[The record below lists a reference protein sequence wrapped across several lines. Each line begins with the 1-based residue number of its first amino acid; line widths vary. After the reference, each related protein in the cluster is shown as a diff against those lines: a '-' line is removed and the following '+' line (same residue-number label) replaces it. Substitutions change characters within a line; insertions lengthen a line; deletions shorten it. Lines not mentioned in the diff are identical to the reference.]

1 MSMTPGAEPIWKSA
15 RRLPD
20 RAPLRVKL
28 ITAVLALVVIALVVI
43 SLTGVWFLRSYLIGQ
58 ADQALE
64 SGPGKTQASKYVQR
78 YLTASQQQPVAALL
92 ETFVSWLPSGGQL
105 QQVVVPTVRGSGFQY
120 GAGGPPGSETF
131 KPDPMPNLPSITSWL
146 AAHPGQPTSVS
157 SQSGNV
163 HWRVIADS
171 VTVTAS
177 SGTTTTGI
185 VIVGVDVSYVY
196 TIIANLVKIDLIV
209 SIVVIVILAVVG
221 VGVVRA
227 NLRPLDDIEG
237 TAEEIAAGHLDRRV
251 PDRDPRTEV
260 GRLGR
265 SINTMLS
272 QIESAFHARQESEEE
287 ALASEERMRR
297 FIADASHEL
306 RTPLTAIRGFAE
318 YYRQRGGVSTRHD
331 AAAGQDAAL
340 HAEGAG
346 HGADGGQNENGV
358 NGFVTPARP
367 AVNGDG
373 LSPED
378 LDRIMQRVE
387 GEAARMGVL
396 VEDLLLLARLDQQ
409 RPLERQPVDLLV
421 LAADA
426 VQDTRMIAPGR
437 PVNLT
442 VDRGADAAFLIIGD
456 EVRLRQVIGNLM
468 SNALTHT
475 PDGTPI
481 DVRLGLGFIDPAP
494 APPGVPAR
502 AVRAVVLD
510 IADQGPGLTPEQAQR
525 VFERFYRADQ
535 ARTRKSGGSGLGL
548 AIVSA
553 LVSAHGGTAT
563 VRSTPGQGATFRIAL
578 PLAQDAADWDAD
590 PDTDPQA
597 GIAGPSPGSR
607 WR

>member
-1 MSMTPGAEPIWKSA
+1 MPMMPGAEPIWKRA

-20 RAPLRVKL
+20 RTPLRVKL
-28 ITAVLALVVIALVVI
+28 IAAVLALVIIALVVI
-43 SLTGVWFLRSYLIGQ
+43 SLTGVWFLRNYLIGQ
-58 ADQALE
+58 ADSSLANPGVRNQAIQDVQIYE
-64 SGPGKTQASKYVQR
+64 NTPQQWNVPGAS
-78 YLTASQQQPVAALL
+78 L
-92 ETFVSWLPSGGQL
+92 SWLPSGGQL
-105 QQVVVPTVRGSGFQY
+105 QQIVMPVVPTGISGSGFPS
-120 GAGGPPGSETF
+120 GAGGPPGSGRF
-131 KPDPMPNLPSITSWL
+131 KPEPGPDLADVTSWL
-146 AAHPGQPTSVS
+146 TAHPGQPTTVP
-157 SQSGNV
+157 SQSGDK
-163 HWRVIADS
+163 HWRVIAYPEIIL
-171 VTVTAS
+171 TS
-177 SGTTTTGI
+177 SGSTTGI
-185 VIVGVDVSYVY
+185 MIIGVDASNAY
-196 TIIANLVKIDLIV
+196 TIIANLTRIDLTV
-209 SIVVIVILAVVG
+209 SVVVIIVLAIVG
-221 VGVVRA
+221 AGVVRA

-260 GRLGR
+260 GSLGR

-272 QIESAFHARQESEEE
+272 QIESAFHAREESEEA

-318 YYRQRGGVSTRHD
+318 YYRQRGGISAHHD

-346 HGADGGQNENGV
+346 RGITGGQNENGV
-358 NGFVTPARP
+358 NGFAAPARP
-367 AVNGDG
+367 GASGGG

-378 LDRIMQRVE
+378 LDRIMHRVE

-442 VDRGADAAFLIIGD
+442 VEPGAAFLVTGD

-481 DVRLGLGFIDPAP
+481 DVRLGLGFIDTAPVPPGAP
-494 APPGVPAR
+494 AQ
-502 AVRAVVLD
+502 AVRAAVLD
-510 IADQGPGLTPEQAQR
+510 VSDHGPGLTPEQAQR

-563 VRSTPGQGATFRIAL
+563 VGSTPGQGATFRIAL
-578 PLAQDAADWDAD
+578 PLAQGAADWDAD

-597 GIAGPSPGSR
+597 GVASPGAGSR
-607 WR
+607 WQ

>member
-1 MSMTPGAEPIWKSA
+1 MPMMPGAEPFWKAA

-20 RAPLRVKL
+20 RTPLRVKL

-43 SLTGVWFLRSYLIGQ
+43 SLTGVWFLRGYLMNQ
-58 ADQALE
+58 ADSSLQDQVTRSQA
-64 SGPGKTQASKYVQR
+64 GIAVQHYVAGNPPPPLPQTCV
-78 YLTASQQQPVAALL
+78 Y
-92 ETFVSWLPSGGQL
+92 WLPSGGPL
-105 QQVVVPTVRGSGFQY
+105 QQVVVPLYSGSGLQY
-120 GAGGPPGSETF
+120 RAAGGAGGSPGSDGSKTEPG
-131 KPDPMPNLPSITSWL
+131 PDLSGVTSWL
-146 AAHPGQPTSVS
+146 TANTGQPTSVS
-157 SQSGNV
+157 SQSGDI
-163 HWRVIADS
+163 HWRVIAYS
-171 VTVTAS
+171 ATVT
-177 SGTTTTGI
+177 TTNGITTGI
-185 VIVGVDVSYVY
+185 VIIGVDTSSIYRIV
-196 TIIANLVKIDLIV
+196 ANLTRIDLSV
-209 SIVVIVILAVVG
+209 SVVIIIVLAIVG

-272 QIESAFHARQESEEE
+272 QIESAFHAREESEEA

-318 YYRQRGGVSTRHD
+318 YYRQRGGISAHHG

-346 HGADGGQNENGV
+346 RGITGGQNENGV
-358 NGFVTPARP
+358 NRFAAPARP
-367 AVNGDG
+367 GASGGG

-378 LDRIMQRVE
+378 LDRIMHRVE

-442 VDRGADAAFLIIGD
+442 VEPGAAFLVTGD

-481 DVRLGLGFIDPAP
+481 DVRLGLGFIDTAP
-494 APPGVPAR
+494 APPGAPAQ
-502 AVRAVVLD
+502 AVRAAVLD
-510 IADQGPGLTPEQAQR
+510 IEDHGPGLTPEQAQR

-563 VRSTPGQGATFRIAL
+563 VRSAPGRGATFRITL
-578 PLAQDAADWDAD
+578 PLAQGAADWDAD

-597 GIAGPSPGSR
+597 GVASPGAGSR
-607 WR
+607 WQ

>member
-1 MSMTPGAEPIWKSA
+1 MPMMPGAEPIWKAA
-15 RRLPD
+15 RQLPD
-20 RAPLRVKL
+20 RTPLRVKL

-43 SLTGVWFLRSYLIGQ
+43 SLTGVWFLRSYLLGQ
-58 ADQALE
+58 VDSYLVSDGAQHQAGFAVHNYTGT
-64 SGPGKTQASKYVQR
+64 SQTQPQTSVY
-78 YLTASQQQPVAALL
+78 
-92 ETFVSWLPSGGQL
+92 WLPSGGPL
-105 QQVVVPTVRGSGFQY
+105 QQIVVPTTSGSGLY
-120 GAGGPPGSETF
+120 GAGGSPSSSGSKPEPG
-131 KPDPMPNLPSITSWL
+131 PDLSGVMSWL
-146 AAHPGQPTSVS
+146 TAHTLQPTSVP
-157 SQSGNV
+157 SQSGNI
-163 HWRVIADS
+163 HWRVVAYPAA
-171 VTVTAS
+171 VTTSNGTAP
-177 SGTTTTGI
+177 GI
-185 VIVGVDVSYVY
+185 VIMGVDTSSIYA
-196 TIIANLVKIDLIV
+196 IIANLTRIDLTVSAIIIIV
-209 SIVVIVILAVVG
+209 LAVVG

-272 QIESAFHARQESEEE
+272 QIESAFHARQESEEA

-318 YYRQRGGVSTRHD
+318 YYRQRGGISTHHD

-340 HAEGAG
+340 HAESAG
-346 HGADGGQNENGV
+346 RGITGGRNENGV
-358 NGFVTPARP
+358 NGFAKPARP
-367 AVNGDG
+367 GASGDG

-409 RPLERQPVDLLV
+409 RPIERHPVDLLV

-442 VDRGADAAFLIIGD
+442 VEPGAAFLVVGD

-481 DVRLGLGFIDPAP
+481 DVRLGSGFIDPAT
-494 APPGVPAR
+494 APPGVPAQ
-502 AVRAVVLD
+502 AARAVVLD
-510 IADQGPGLTPEQAQR
+510 VTDHGPGLTPEQAQR

-535 ARTRKSGGSGLGL
+535 ARTRKNGGSGLGL

-563 VRSTPGQGATFRIAL
+563 VRSTPGHGATFRIAL
-578 PLAQDAADWDAD
+578 PLAQGGADWDAD
-590 PDTDPQA
+590 DPDTGPQA
-597 GIAGPSPGSR
+597 GAAGPGAGSH